1 MPKQHCPVCQKSITP
16 VARYPNYVCA
26 ECAAHAESV
35 DGRLMDIT
43 NADILGGVQ
52 LRYRDTG
59 EPHDETQVFIRGIK
73 CKAREA
79 RFGGVVIQALA
90 SDGRARPLAE
100 D

>member
-1 MPKQHCPVCQKSITP
+1 MPKQHCPVCQNSITP

-26 ECAAHAESV
+26 ECATLAESA
-35 DGRLMDIT
+35 DGRLVEIT
-43 NADILGGVQ
+43 NADIWGGIQ

-59 EPHDETQVFIRGIK
+59 EPHEETQVFIRGIK
-73 CKAREA
+73 CEAREA

-90 SDGRARPLAE
+90 SDGRARPLPE